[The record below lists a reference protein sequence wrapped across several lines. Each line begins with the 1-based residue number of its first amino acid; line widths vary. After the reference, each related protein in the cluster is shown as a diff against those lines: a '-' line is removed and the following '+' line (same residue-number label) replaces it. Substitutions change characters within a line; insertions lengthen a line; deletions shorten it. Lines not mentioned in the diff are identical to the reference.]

1 MAWFKCN
8 KTKIANNLIAA
19 NNNYT
24 SLEKIVNEMARLDM
38 YEENFKGEK
47 KDDSGNWTSFWRSWQ
62 ARNRRY
68 QGAADKIH
76 DEAVWMQQNIL
87 KPFKIY
93 CDSLNSISTMVS
105 DFDNQEIS
113 LAAKFKVFA
122 DGGRFQLDTNGDGTS
137 ANFVIDAV
145 QGTEIMYYAIK
156 DADGNWSNITIPEMV
171 NSFYTENGMN
181 MSQIITEGLL
191 DIAAGGSGYLT
202 PERVNEIMEGTNSF
216 VTDFLPL
223 GAFGVASAGDI
234 EQVNASLEIDAS
246 EVETMQINSA
256 ELNVS
261 DVMSEVTGSVGVGM
275 AFIGAYTLTDGFTS
289 DVSVGP
295 SSNNNPP
302 EVNTTPSVQGTP
314 SSQNPTGP
322 ITPSTPSQPTTPT
335 NPGNVGTITT
345 QPETTVPVTN
355 PPTPTTPEEDDRLI
369 QVDPEVTIP
378 EPTTEPTISP
388 DDLDDMA
395 RDEYYNRYDPDSL
408 ADHQAEMLRQYEDL
422 YNEQDRDKLI
432 DMFKEM
438 GYNDAEA
445 IAAANNRDIGQSAF
459 LLGMQNKELTD
470 IANSFAEE
478 YGLTEGFDTSYD
490 DTPDFAD
497 LYDGDAQASLTAPYE
512 SDAIM
517 EAKENVT
524 EAKDAYIESVATANT
539 SISAATE
546 AKENMNEVRASIE
559 AKSGTDTSK
568 WTEEDIA
575 KYNKATENYNTAV
588 TKANEDAA
596 AAEAAKAT
604 YDAAKESLEQAE
616 DDYYNKIR
624 NGVQAQGGTQ
634 PGQDTPQG
642 NTPQQNV
649 GGNVP
654 DTGVTNTGNTT
665 GNNEEENNTGNTSND
680 PFAEDMMNAFMGS
693 K

>member
-1 MAWFKCN
+1 MDWFKCN
-8 KTKIANNLIAA
+8 NDKRSTNYTTSKNLYDKLNGVSNTLYGLGVKMTNNITGAEKDSDGNITAYWYRLFSTKSYNFEVAA
-19 NNNYT
+19 NNIHNVAGTMINDILPLIKSYRD
-24 SLEKIVNEMARLDM
+24 SLQSI
-38 YEENFKGEK
+38 
-47 KDDSGNWTSFWRSWQ
+47 
-62 ARNRRY
+62 
-68 QGAADKIH
+68 GAAIEKFDK
-76 DEAVWMQQNIL
+76 ETKTNL
-87 KPFKIY
+87 
-93 CDSLNSISTMVS
+93 S
-105 DFDNQEIS
+105 DVIDD
-113 LAAKFKVFA
+113 
-122 DGGRFQLDTNGDGTS
+122 DGGTYTVTDENGVVYDFSIETVDGAEIIYYDIKLDDGTTTKVSIDELVNSLFTYEGITMSSIYSAGLMTNGILDDGD
-137 ANFVIDAV
+137 V
-145 QGTEIMYYAIK
+145 K
-156 DADGNWSNITIPEMV
+156 DIVS
-171 NSFYTENGMN
+171 
-181 MSQIITEGLL
+181 
-191 DIAAGGSGYLT
+191 
-202 PERVNEIMEGTNSF
+202 RVNAFNDNLLFG
-216 VTDFLPL
+216 
-223 GAFGVASAGDI
+223 GAFGVSSLEDI
-234 EQVNASLEIDAS
+234 EGVKAKY
-246 EVETMQINSA
+246 
-256 ELNVS
+256 NVS
-261 DVMSEVTGSVGVGM
+261 MEDVENLKLKIDELDVHDVGSVVEGTVGP
-275 AFIGAYTLTDGFTS
+275 AAAILSAYTLTDYLNKEMDVPGVGETKTS
-289 DVSVGP
+289 P
-295 SSNNNPP
+295 SA
-302 EVNTTPSVQGTP
+302 
-314 SSQNPTGP
+314 
-322 ITPSTPSQPTTPT
+322 
-335 NPGNVGTITT
+335 
-345 QPETTVPVTN
+345 
-355 PPTPTTPEEDDRLI
+355 TPTTPPTPSTTPPTPSTTTQPPTTTTPTDTTGITTEPVTTAPVPTNPEDDDRLV
-369 QVDPEVTIP
+369 QVDPDIKIP
-378 EPTTEPTISP
+378 EVQTEPEIKP
-388 DDLDDMA
+388 EDLDDLA
-395 RDEYYNRYDPDSL
+395 REEYYNKYDPDSL
-408 ADHQAEMLRQYEDL
+408 ADHQAEMLRQYENL

-497 LYDGDAQASLTAPYE
+497 LYDGDAQASLTAPYD

-539 SISAATE
+539 SIGAATE

-575 KYNKATENYNTAV
+575 KYNEATEKYNTAV

-616 DDYYNKIR
+616 DDYYDKIR
-624 NGVQAQGGTQ
+624 KGVQTQGGTQ

-654 DTGVTNTGNTT
+654 ETGVTNTGNTT

-680 PFAEDMMNAFMGS
+680 PFSEDMMNAFMGS